1 MTNLNTMSIVE
12 IETKIEVLTAQHKA
26 WNEGTYN
33 ASNKELYQL
42 LSDCLDFY
50 TVVSASIT
58 QRKALYAL
66 LAARSIKFNKNSS
79 LATRIVRAVFG
90 DCGKRAYAYARV
102 ITIANDTK
110 SENVSMHTFI
120 TNAGGIEEIRRKCNG
135 QTPAQKRKENTSF
148 AENLL
153 ANCKPIVSTKVK
165 STAALQ
171 PNATA
176 TNLFSIALVRQND
189 DGTTSVVYGTNN
201 QTLVSAVLAD
211 AGKVERAEEK
221 KRLELEFER
230 TRKNDNTEAVN
241 EILEAA

>member
-1 MTNLNTMSIVE
+1 MINLNTFTISE
-12 IETKIEVLTAQHKA
+12 IEAKVEVLTAQHKA
-26 WNEGTYN
+26 WNEGTYK
-33 ASNKELYQL
+33 ASNEELYQL

-58 QRKALYAL
+58 QRKALYTL
-66 LAARSIKFNKNSS
+66 LAARSIKFNKSSS

-102 ITIANDTK
+102 ITVANDTK
-110 SENVSMHTFI
+110 PENVSMNMFI
-120 TNAGGIEEIRRKCNG
+120 TSAGGIEQIRRKTNG
-135 QTPAQKRKENTSF
+135 QTPAEKREANADF
-148 AENLL
+148 AESLL
-153 ANCKPIVSTKVK
+153 ANRNPIFNTTLPSAT
-165 STAALQ
+165 ALQ
-171 PNATA
+171 PSNKA
-176 TNLFSIALVRQND
+176 TNLFAIALVRQND

-201 QTLVSAVLAD
+201 QTLVNAVLAE
-211 AGKVERAEEK
+211 AGKAERAEEK